1 MIKTPDSK
9 TIPGITKVGSD
20 GTWSWEPPYTLAAG
34 EYTATFTAQDKK
46 GNTGT
51 TTLDFT
57 VDEKGESKITQ
68 VTPEEAG
75 KVIEKETIIAKIGNF
90 FEEAVEFV
98 KKTFGF

>member
-1 MIKTPDSK
+1 MQAYYLAFEIAPSGGRIRVLIKTPDGK

-20 GTWSWEPPYTLAAG
+20 GTWSWKPPYILSAG

-57 VDEKGESKITQ
+57 VDEKGESR
-68 VTPEEAG
+68 VT
-75 KVIEKETIIAKIGNF
+75 
-90 FEEAVEFV
+90 
-98 KKTFGF
+98 